1 MQQNTY
7 DYIYDEDDFGYDD
20 DIEITNAVIGKVM
33 QDISKGK
40 NKLRKFKED
49 NNKKEEIKENT
60 QVARVEI
67 KNGTW
72 INGLA
77 NKTSIDLEKNNFI
90 YDHFYLII

>member
-1 MQQNTY
+1 MRGAVRIKLQQNNY

-49 NNKKEEIKENT
+49 NNKKY
-60 QVARVEI
+60 R
-67 KNGTW
+67 
-72 INGLA
+72 
-77 NKTSIDLEKNNFI
+77 
-90 YDHFYLII
+90 